1 MNIVNDGV
9 YTYDNPSLLTKTKK
23 VVKMA
28 IKGTAYTA
36 FLGIAVASALHLY
49 NNPEDRASV
58 AKGLKTIGVGIE
70 AKVNDSVYK
79 LTGHTLG
86 HYIGQ
91 SQKVAD
97 YATHDIIEKAK
108 EMTPE
113 KKDGEKIMK
122 NVEKAGVLLSEGVKK
137 EAPGIADTIKKDAAG
152 SVEKAKDDVKHQIKQ
167 IRQYSGDLTQRLA
180 NSVKP

>member
-1 MNIVNDGV
+1 MHCT
-9 YTYDNPSLLTKTKK
+9 YTTIQKIELQC
-23 VVKMA
+23 
-28 IKGTAYTA
+28 
-36 FLGIAVASALHLY
+36 
-49 NNPEDRASV
+49 
-58 AKGLKTIGVGIE
+58 KGLKTIGVGIE

-86 HYIGQ
+86 HYYEL

-137 EAPGIADTIKKDAAG
+137 EGTESIADTIKKDAAG

>member
-70 AKVNDSVYK
+70 AKGNF
-79 LTGHTLG
+79 
-86 HYIGQ
+86 I
-91 SQKVAD
+91 
-97 YATHDIIEKAK
+97 
-108 EMTPE
+108 
-113 KKDGEKIMK
+113 
-122 NVEKAGVLLSEGVKK
+122 
-137 EAPGIADTIKKDAAG
+137 
-152 SVEKAKDDVKHQIKQ
+152 
-167 IRQYSGDLTQRLA
+167 
-180 NSVKP
+180 